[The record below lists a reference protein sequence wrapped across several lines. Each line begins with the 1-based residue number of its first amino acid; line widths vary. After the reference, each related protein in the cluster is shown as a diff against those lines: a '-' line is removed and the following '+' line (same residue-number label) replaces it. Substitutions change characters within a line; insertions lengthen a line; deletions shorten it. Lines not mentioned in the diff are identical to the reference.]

1 MDTICEIKTEL
12 ISEPKRDTGER
23 KDYYV
28 YHLIDPR
35 DNLPFYVGKG
45 RMERIYDHEKDVLNG
60 RIPHNNKLLFYK
72 IKKVLN
78 ESGNIKYVKIFENLE
93 SDDSYDKE
101 LLEIKKYGRRS
112 NKTGIL
118 CNMTDGGEYF
128 VGSKQS
134 EEHIRKRVEKRMVWY
149 NSLPNEE
156 KEKMWKKS
164 GNSIKEYWATHSEEK
179 KKFIEILK
187 SKVWKYGKDHRWY
200 GKNKGKENPS
210 YKPIPK
216 IVEDKIIEL
225 HNIGLGKRK
234 IVKEIFNTFGIQLE
248 ENKPLNILR
257 FNGIS
262 ARSIE
267 EINEIKRKKIS
278 NDTQNLIIDLYHI
291 KKTSVRQIYKILLNM
306 GIDYGE
312 HAIRNFL
319 KRNNLYVK
327 RWGTKKIL

>member
-1 MDTICEIKTEL
+1 MNTMHEIKKEL
-12 ISEPKRDTGER
+12 INDQKKDTGIK

-35 DNLPFYVGKG
+35 NNLPFYVGKG
-45 RMERIYDHEKDVLNG
+45 KDDRMYDHEKSVLN
-60 RIPHNNKLLFYK
+60 NKFPNGNKFLYNK
-72 IKKVLN
+72 IKKLLKENKIIVYKKIIENVNELEALN
-78 ESGNIKYVKIFENLE
+78 VEIC
-93 SDDSYDKE
+93 
-101 LLEIKKYGRRS
+101 EIKKYGRKD
-112 NKTGIL
+112 NKTGYL
-118 CNMTDGGEYF
+118 CNLTDGGESF
-128 VGSKQS
+128 LGFKQTPK
-134 EEHIRKRVEKRMVWY
+134 HIRKRVDKRMAWY
-149 NSLPNEE
+149 NSLSNEE

-164 GNSIKEYWATHSEEK
+164 GNSIKEYWNTHPEEK
-179 KKFIEILK
+179 KKQVKMLKEKCIKTGNDHWMKDGKHIIPTGKNHGSYKQISEEIEKEIL
-187 SKVWKYGKDHRWY
+187 R
-200 GKNKGKENPS
+200 
-210 YKPIPK
+210 
-216 IVEDKIIEL
+216 L

-234 IVKEIFNTFGIQLE
+234 IVKEIFNIFGIKLE

-278 NDTQNLIIDLYHI
+278 KDTQNLIIDLYHI
-291 KKTSVRQIYKILLNM
+291 KKTSIRQIYKILLNM

-327 RWGTKKIL
+327 R